1 MFKKLTLAGTVI
13 LLMIYMIG
21 VKMTSTTNPIDT
33 LKIFEIH
40 SMGIKPN
47 VPFYEST
54 RIIVGPFKPRH
65 HYPLFPP
72 ITLEQAENAPHRVHA
87 PYNTDLNIAVVGD
100 NYQIKERW
108 IYRRKPKYILLN
120 EQQQASLKNLENGDH
135 FFILD
140 DNLQLQ
146 PITIEEAITLPN
158 YIKVIKEMGKIISI
172 EKKPLLSIS
181 KWEFEYWSYS
191 SEQHYFKNLEYGINK
206 KTILRSTMVEYDKNG
221 NMLSTITKDN
231 FDHII
236 SIDKF
241 YPVENEYFSEMT
253 LFNEQEI
260 KTNIIYTSNSGK
272 TKNVQFDKQGN
283 IIKVTDEEIPYIRI
297 PDFEEDERYKT
308 LQIDTSKKYKAID
321 SLEPEK

>member
-1 MFKKLTLAGTVI
+1 MIKKPTTTLAIIIFFIYLLGVI
-13 LLMIYMIG
+13 
-21 VKMTSTTNPIDT
+21 MTGSINPLDFAKR
-33 LKIFEIH
+33 LEIRA
-40 SMGIKPN
+40 MGIKPN

-158 YIKVIKEMGKIISI
+158 YIKVIREMGKIISI
-172 EKKPLLSIS
+172 EKKTL
-181 KWEFEYWSYS
+181 KAYFKHEYEYWPH
-191 SEQHYFKNLEYGINK
+191 SEEVLFFKNTRYSIDRKTVLES
-206 KTILRSTMVEYDKNG
+206 LVVEFDKNG
-221 NMLSTITKDN
+221 DHLLCTTKDEHN
-231 FDHII
+231 KVVYIE
-236 SIDKF
+236 KY
-241 YPVENEYFSEMT
+241 YPRGSEYFSERS
-253 LFNEQEI
+253 LFNQQGE
-260 KTNIIYTSNSGK
+260 KTNIIYIPNVGEN
-272 TKNVQFDKQGN
+272 KNVHLDKNGN
-283 IIKVTDEEIPYIRI
+283 ITEVTYEGNRHIVLA
-297 PDFEEDERYKT
+297 DFEEDERYKT